1 MSDKVSPILYQPIGV
16 VYTTFKESKGTP
28 IQPVAS
34 PNSMATVEIFDEFEE
49 GLTDIEG
56 FSHLILIFHMH
67 LIKKPLLKVIPFLDT
82 QEHGVFATRSPGR
95 PNPIGFSV
103 VELEKRS
110 GNMLYIKGVD
120 IIDGTPLLDIK
131 PFVPAFDVHNADKI
145 GWFEKMNREI
155 AIAKDDG
162 RFC

>member
-1 MSDKVSPILYQPIGV
+1 VDKKESLISYQPIGIV
-16 VYTTFKESKGTP
+16 NSPFKDSIGTP

-34 PNSMATVEIFDEFEE
+34 PNSKATVEVFEEYVE

-56 FSHLILIFHMH
+56 FSHIILIFHMH
-67 LIKKPLLKVIPFLDT
+67 LIKKSPLKVIPFLDT
-82 QEHGVFATRSPGR
+82 AEHGVFATRSPGR

-103 VELEKRS
+103 VRLEKVD
-110 GNMLYIKGVD
+110 GNILHITGVD

-131 PFVPAFDVHNADKI
+131 PFVPAFDVRKADKI
-145 GWFEKMNREI
+145 GWFENVEI
-155 AIAKDDG
+155 KTATIKDDG

>member
-1 MSDKVSPILYQPIGV
+1 MDKKESSISYQPIGIV
-16 VYTTFKESKGTP
+16 NSPFKDSIGTP

-34 PNSMATVEIFDEFEE
+34 PNSKATVEVFEEYVE

-56 FSHLILIFHMH
+56 FSHIILIFHMH
-67 LIKKPLLKVIPFLDT
+67 LIKKSPLKVIPFLDT
-82 QEHGVFATRSPGR
+82 AEHGVFATRSPGR

-103 VELEKRS
+103 VRLEKVD
-110 GNMLYIKGVD
+110 GNILHITGVD

-131 PFVPAFDVHNADKI
+131 PFVPAFDVRKADKI
-145 GWFEKMNREI
+145 GWYEKAVIEI
-155 AIAKDDG
+155 TTIKDDG